1 MMNEIIIGYFA
12 KANKGHDT
20 DNYYVIIQE
29 DNEYVY
35 LVDGRIRTLE
45 RPKKKKKKHVS
56 ILPEYDQSIL
66 NKVKNSS
73 IKNEEIKRAI
83 KLLKS

>member
-1 MMNEIIIGYFA
+1 MINEIIIGCFA
-12 KANKGHDT
+12 KSIAGHDT

-29 DNEYVY
+29 DSEYVY

-56 ILPEYDQSIL
+56 ILSEYDQSIL

-73 IKNEEIKRAI
+73 INNEEIKRAI